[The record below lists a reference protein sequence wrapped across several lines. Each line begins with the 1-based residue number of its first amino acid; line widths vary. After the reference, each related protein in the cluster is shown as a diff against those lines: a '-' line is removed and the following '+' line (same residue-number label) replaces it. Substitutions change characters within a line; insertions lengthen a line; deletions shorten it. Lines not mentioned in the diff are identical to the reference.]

1 MDPFVQS
8 NQHYNVV
15 KIYNATKYTFV
26 VVNPECPLLEYSPDF
41 SPLKCCFNWKKDSL
55 ASSTVCLPI
64 MNTTYNFSKSSEI
77 WFDIL
82 EKNEEREDKTA
93 LIVDY
98 DILIK
103 LPVRYRSSL
112 LCPILAN
119 ENLFSERLQGNVFER
134 VVISGFARV
143 SVSNSN

>member
-1 MDPFVQS
+1 MDPFVKLDEH
-8 NQHYNVV
+8 NNVV

-41 SPLKCCFNWKKDSL
+41 SPLKCLFNWKKDSI

-64 MNTTYNFSKSSEI
+64 MNASYNFSKSSEI

-82 EKNEEREDKTA
+82 DKNEEEKTA

-103 LPVRYRSSL
+103 LPLKYRSSL
-112 LCPILAN
+112 LCPILADK
-119 ENLFSERLQGNVFER
+119 NLFSERLQGDVFER

-143 SVSNSN
+143 SNSN